1 MGFELDLAAIRSA
14 AGKRKTDPWLM
25 ANVANV
31 ANLANAKQPPKLAG
45 LAGLA
50 ISHRTATPPKPP
62 QSVAGLAGLAGLAIS
77 HGFEDRSTCPACT
90 HYPPTRKQCLNY
102 RRAGLTEPSVAAAI
116 AHLQQRCPGHAAKP

>member
-50 ISHRTATPPKPP
+50 ISH
-62 QSVAGLAGLAGLAIS
+62 GL
-77 HGFEDRSTCPACT
+77 EDRSTCPACT
-90 HYPPTRKQCLNY
+90 HYHPIRKQCLNY

-116 AHLQQRCPGHAAKP
+116 AHLQQRCPGHTAKP